1 MIWNSLTIRMLPAV
15 SRLPMIWDQLRR
27 APASP
32 LPARRFGVVVTAIDD
47 FEPLEFPW
55 CSTPTPTSP
64 RGRLRGITVAGNLLV
79 LCFMLGLGT
88 WASIAPLESAAIA
101 SGVVESESSRKTIQ
115 HLEGGIV
122 RKILVSDGDIVRSG
136 QTLIA
141 LDDTRAGS
149 EMQSLQGQLW
159 DAVARAARLQAE
171 QQRFERIAIPDAL
184 EQESKQNGVAAAA
197 VSAQQFIFQ
206 ARLQVHESQLAVIR
220 ERRRQ
225 VEKEIEGLKAQESA
239 TGQRVD
245 IVREELDMV
254 ATLVNKGLERRPR
267 LLNLQRELADVEG
280 RRGEIAA
287 QISRAGQVISEQ
299 QATLF
304 KLESERQ
311 NEIAQSLR
319 EAQNQIFQL
328 RERVLAAR
336 DQLSRTEVKAP
347 EDGVITD
354 LRIHTAGG
362 VIGAGAPLMDLVPRQ
377 DRLIV
382 TARLRP
388 EDIDVVHPGL
398 HAEVHLV
405 PYNQRR
411 VPRLKGTVVHVS
423 ADRLLDKRTDQP
435 YYATK
440 IRIDDAQIV
449 ANDIQIVPGMPVQ
462 VFITTGRGTVAL
474 YALGPLLDSFRGA
487 FRED

>member
-1 MIWNSLTIRMLPAV
+1 MRT
-15 SRLPMIWDQLRR
+15 
-27 APASP
+27 
-32 LPARRFGVVVTAIDD
+32 PARPPFVGRLGAVVTAIDD
-47 FEPLEFPW
+47 FEPLEYPW
-55 CSTPTPTSP
+55 CSTPTPISP
-64 RGRLRGITVAGNLLV
+64 RRRLRGIMLAGNLLV
-79 LCFMLGLGT
+79 AFFMLGLGT
-88 WASIAPLESAAIA
+88 WASLAPLESAAIA

-122 RKILVSDGDIVRSG
+122 RRILVSDGDIVRSG
-136 QTLIA
+136 QMLIA
-141 LDDTRAGS
+141 L
-149 EMQSLQGQLW
+149 E
-159 DAVARAARLQAE
+159 
-171 QQRFERIAIPDAL
+171 L
-184 EQESKQNGVAAAA
+184 ESRQNGVAAAA
-197 VSAQQFIFQ
+197 LSAQQFIFQ
-206 ARLQVHESQLAVIR
+206 ARRQVHESQLAVIR
-220 ERRRQ
+220 ERMLQ
-225 VEKEIEGLKAQESA
+225 VEREIEGLRAQENA
-239 TGQRVD
+239 TRQRID

-254 ATLVNKGLERRPR
+254 TTLVNKGLERRPR

-280 RRGEIAA
+280 RRGEITA

-304 KLESERQ
+304 KLESDRQ
-311 NEIAQSLR
+311 NEIAQSIR

-328 RERVLAAR
+328 RERLLAAR

-354 LRIHTAGG
+354 LRVHTAGG

-398 HAEVHLV
+398 NAEVHLV

-435 YYATK
+435 YYATR
-440 IRIDDAQIV
+440 IRIDDAQI
-449 ANDIQIVPGMPVQ
+449 AENDIRIVPGMPVE

-474 YALGPLLDSFRGA
+474 YALRPLLDSFRGA

>member
-1 MIWNSLTIRMLPAV
+1 MIPRQQTRVPRS
-15 SRLPMIWDQLRR
+15 
-27 APASP
+27 APP
-32 LPARRFGVVVTAIDD
+32 VARRFGIVITAIDD

-55 CSTPTPTSP
+55 CSVPTPISP
-64 RGRLRGITVAGNLLV
+64 RARLRGVTLAGNLLV

-88 WASIAPLESAAIA
+88 WSSLAPLESAAIA

-122 RKILVSDGDIVRSG
+122 GKILVSDGDLVRSG

-141 LDDTRAGS
+141 LDDTRARA
-149 EMQSLQGQLW
+149 EVQSLQGQLW
-159 DAVARAARLQAE
+159 DAMARETRLEAE
-171 QQRFERIAIPDAL
+171 QQGYERFSFSSELEREADA
-184 EQESKQNGVAAAA
+184 NVAAAT
-197 VSAQQFIFQ
+197 VLSTQQTIFMSRRKVFQSQ
-206 ARLQVHESQLAVIR
+206 AAVIR
-220 ERRRQ
+220 EKRGQ
-225 VEKEIEGLKAQESA
+225 VEKEIEGLKAQETA
-239 TGQRVD
+239 VAQRID
-245 IVREELDMV
+245 IAREELDMV

-267 LLNLQRELADVEG
+267 LLNLQRELADIEG

-287 QISRAGQVISEQ
+287 QISRAGQVINES
-299 QATLF
+299 QANLF
-304 KLESERQ
+304 KLESDRQ
-311 NEIAQSLR
+311 NEIAQALR

-328 RERVLAAR
+328 RERVLSAR
-336 DQLSRTEVKAP
+336 DLLSRTEVKAP
-347 EDGVITD
+347 EDGVVTD
-354 LRIHTAGG
+354 LRIHTLGG

-398 HAEVHLV
+398 NAEVHLV

-411 VPRLKGTVVHVS
+411 VPRLKGIVTHVS

-440 IRIDDAQIV
+440 IRVDDAQIA
-449 ANDIQIVPGMPVQ
+449 ANDIQIIPGMPVQ

-474 YALGPLLDSFRGA
+474 YALRPLLDSFHGA

>member
-1 MIWNSLTIRMLPAV
+1 MIWKQDMYAPLSAPLAGQ
-15 SRLPMIWDQLRR
+15 QL
-27 APASP
+27 
-32 LPARRFGVVVTAIDD
+32 GIVVTAIDD

-55 CSTPTPTSP
+55 CSAPTPISP
-64 RGRLRGITVAGNLLV
+64 RARLRGVTLAGNLLV

-88 WASIAPLESAAIA
+88 WSGLAPLESAAIA

-122 RKILVSDGDIVRSG
+122 RRILVSDGDVVRSG

-141 LDDTRAGS
+141 LDDTRAGA
-149 EMQSLQGQLW
+149 EVQSLQGQLW
-159 DAVARAARLQAE
+159 DAMAREVRLQAE
-171 QQRFERIAIPDAL
+171 QQGHERISFPSAL
-184 EQESKQNGVAAAA
+184 EKVGKENGSAAT
-197 VSAQQFIFQ
+197 VRTAQLTIFQ
-206 ARLQVHESQLAVIR
+206 ARRQVFQSQVAVIR
-220 ERRRQ
+220 EKRLQ
-225 VEKEIEGLKAQESA
+225 VEREIEGLRAQEA
-239 TGQRVD
+239 AVAQRID
-245 IVREELDMV
+245 IAREELDMV

-287 QISRAGQVISEQ
+287 QISRAGQVINES

-304 KLESERQ
+304 KLESDKQ

-319 EAQNQIFQL
+319 EAQNQILQL
-328 RERVLAAR
+328 RERLLMAQ

-347 EDGVITD
+347 EDGVVTD
-354 LRIHTAGG
+354 LRIHTPGG
-362 VIGAGAPLMDLVPRQ
+362 VIGAGAPLLDLVPRQ

-398 HAEVHLV
+398 NAEVHLV

-411 VPRLKGTVVHVS
+411 VPRLKGIVTHVS

-440 IRIDDAQIV
+440 IRIEDAQV
-449 ANDIQIVPGMPVQ
+449 AARDIPIIPGMPVE

-474 YALGPLLDSFRGA
+474 YALRPLLDSFNNA

>member
-1 MIWNSLTIRMLPAV
+1 M
-15 SRLPMIWDQLRR
+15 
-27 APASP
+27 
-32 LPARRFGVVVTAIDD
+32 TAIDD

-64 RGRLRGITVAGNLLV
+64 RGRLRGITLAGNLLV

-88 WASIAPLESAAIA
+88 WASLAPLESAAIA

-141 LDDTRAGS
+141 LDDTRAAS
-149 EMQSLQGQLW
+149 EAQSLQGQLW
-159 DAVARAARLQAE
+159 DAAARAARLQAE

-184 EQESKQNGVAAAA
+184 EQDSKQNGMAAAA

-206 ARLQVHESQLAVIR
+206 TRLQVHESQLAVVR

-328 RERVLAAR
+328 RERLLAAR

-398 HAEVHLV
+398 NAEVHLV

-411 VPRLKGTVVHVS
+411 VPRLKGNVVQVS

-435 YYATK
+435 YYATR
-440 IRIDDAQIV
+440 IRIDDAQIA

-462 VFITTGRGTVAL
+462 VYITTGRGTVAL
-474 YALGPLLDSFRGA
+474 YALRPLLDSFRGA